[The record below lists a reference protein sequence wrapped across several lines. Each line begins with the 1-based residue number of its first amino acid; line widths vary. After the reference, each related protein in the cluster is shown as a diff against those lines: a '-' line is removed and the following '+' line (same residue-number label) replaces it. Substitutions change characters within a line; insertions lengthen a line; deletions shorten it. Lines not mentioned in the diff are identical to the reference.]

1 MPSDLDFVVEPP
13 LLPPQTK
20 LTPLDLPNSEWLR
33 AEQAFGDGA
42 PRPAV
47 PVDHALLNHVFV
59 HAGGGSGGE
68 EGKALV
74 MGTCTR
80 YKSKHV
86 VTIVYK
92 PARKGY
98 DAKLLGQH

>member
-1 MPSDLDFVVEPP
+1 MPTELDFVSEPP

-20 LTPLDLPNSEWLR
+20 LTPLDLPHSEWLR
-33 AEQAFGDGA
+33 AEPALGDGT

-74 MGTCTR
+74 LGTCTR
-80 YKSKHV
+80 YKCKHV

-92 PARKGY
+92 PSRPGG
-98 DAKLLGQH
+98 DAKQQGQ